1 MGDESAAPES
11 RAGGSA
17 TTHLAE
23 GLTLREKR
31 RLKAAVGCFERA
43 VSADPSLT
51 EGWFWL
57 AVTRDNRGQEAD
69 AIPAYRQALSLG
81 IKDPNQRAQA
91 WTWLASSLSKTG
103 RHPEAL
109 DALTEA
115 VQLGGYE
122 PAEEFGRLCAAI
134 GRRARRYSNRGVS
147 PGSPRRARR

>member
-81 IKDPNQRAQA
+81 IKGPTSARKRGHGWPARCQR
-91 WTWLASSLSKTG
+91 
-103 RHPEAL
+103 P
-109 DALTEA
+109 
-115 VQLGGYE
+115 GGT
-122 PAEEFGRLCAAI
+122 
-134 GRRARRYSNRGVS
+134 
-147 PGSPRRARR
+147 PRRLMP